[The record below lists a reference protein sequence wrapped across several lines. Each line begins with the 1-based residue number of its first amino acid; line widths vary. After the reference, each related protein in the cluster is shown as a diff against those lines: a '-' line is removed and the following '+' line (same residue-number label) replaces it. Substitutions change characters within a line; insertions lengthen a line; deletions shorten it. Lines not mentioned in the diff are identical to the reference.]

1 VAVIGAGTMGAGIAQ
16 VCAQAGWKTNLFD
29 AFPEGLERGMKAI
42 DAFWDK
48 GIARGKTSVEQKQQ
62 WAANLHP
69 ISDMSEAV
77 SNVDLVIEA
86 VPEIP
91 SLKHQIFADLGKMTK
106 KDCIL
111 GTNTSSLSIKA
122 IAHASGRPENV
133 IGMHF
138 FNPVPIMKLL
148 ELVKHDS
155 CSEQTIAFAKAAG
168 AAMGKTTILVEDIP
182 GFATS
187 RLGVVLGNEAIR
199 MLADGV
205 ASAKDIDTAIMKL
218 LELVKHD
225 SCSEQTIAFAKAA
238 GAAMGKTTILVEDI
252 PGFAT
257 SRLGVVLGNEA
268 IRMLADGVAS
278 AKDIDTAMVLGYK
291 HPMGPLALT
300 DLVGLDVRR
309 DILLNLKQ
317 SFNDDSYTPHPLLE
331 KLVAEGRLGK
341 KSGKGIYDWTSG
353 SAEETEL
360 P

>member
-1 VAVIGAGTMGAGIAQ
+1 MNLSLLACNMGIDTVAVIGAGTMGAGIAQ
-16 VCAQAGWKTNLFD
+16 VCAQAGWKTNLYD
-29 AFPEGLERGMKAI
+29 AFSEGLERGMKNI

-48 GIARGKTSVEQKQQ
+48 GIARGKTTTDQKSE
-62 WAANLHP
+62 WSANLHAV
-69 ISDMSEAV
+69 SDMSEAV
-77 SNVDLVIEA
+77 MDADLVIEA

-91 SLKHQIFADLGKMTK
+91 DLKHKIFADLGTMTRD
-106 KDCIL
+106 DCIL
-111 GTNTSSLSIKA
+111 GTNTSSLSIA
-122 IAHASGRPENV
+122 DIAAASGKPDKV

-155 CSEQTIAFAKAAG
+155 CSDDTIAVAEAAG
-168 AAMGKTTILVEDIP
+168 SAMGKTTILVRD
-182 GFATS
+182 
-187 RLGVVLGNEAIR
+187 V
-199 MLADGV
+199 
-205 ASAKDIDTAIMKL
+205 
-218 LELVKHD
+218 
-225 SCSEQTIAFAKAA
+225 
-238 GAAMGKTTILVEDI
+238 

-309 DILLNLKQ
+309 DILLNLKK

-331 KLVAEGRLGK
+331 KMVAEGRLGK
-341 KSGKGIYDWTSG
+341 KSGKGIYDWSSG

>member
-1 VAVIGAGTMGAGIAQ
+1 MGINTVAVIGAGTMGAGIAQ

-48 GIARGKTSVEQKQQ
+48 GIARGKTTPEQKVE
-62 WAANLHP
+62 WAANLH
-69 ISDMSEAV
+69 AV
-77 SNVDLVIEA
+77 SNMADAVGDADMVIEA

-91 SLKHQIFADLGKMTK
+91 ELKHKIFADLGAMTK
-106 KDCIL
+106 DDCIL
-111 GTNTSSLSIKA
+111 GTNTSSLSIA
-122 IAHASGRPENV
+122 DIAAASGKPNKV

-148 ELVKHDS
+148 ELVRHDS
-155 CSEQTIAFAKAAG
+155 CSEETIDAAESAG
-168 AAMGKTTILVEDIP
+168 KAMGKTTILV
-182 GFATS
+182 
-187 RLGVVLGNEAIR
+187 
-199 MLADGV
+199 
-205 ASAKDIDTAIMKL
+205 K
-218 LELVKHD
+218 
-225 SCSEQTIAFAKAA
+225 
-238 GAAMGKTTILVEDI
+238 DI

-309 DILLNLKQ
+309 DILLNLKK

-341 KSGKGIYDWTSG
+341 KSGKGIYDWSSG

-360 P
+360 PK

>member
-1 VAVIGAGTMGAGIAQ
+1 MGINTVAVIGAGTMGAGIAQ
-16 VCAQAGWKTNLFD
+16 VCAQAGWNTNLFD
-29 AFPEGLERGMKAI
+29 AFPEGLKRGMNAI

-48 GIARGKTSVEQKQQ
+48 GIARGKTTPEQKLE
-62 WAANLHP
+62 WSANLHAV
-69 ISDMSEAV
+69 SDMAEAV
-77 SNVDLVIEA
+77 GDVDLVIEA

-91 SLKHQIFADLGKMTK
+91 DLKHRIFAELGTMTRD
-106 KDCIL
+106 DCIL
-111 GTNTSSLSIKA
+111 GTNTSSLSIA
-122 IAHASGRPENV
+122 DIAAASGKPDKV

-155 CSEQTIAFAKAAG
+155 CSDETIAAAEAAG
-168 AAMGKTTILVEDIP
+168 KAMGKTTII
-182 GFATS
+182 
-187 RLGVVLGNEAIR
+187 
-199 MLADGV
+199 
-205 ASAKDIDTAIMKL
+205 
-218 LELVKHD
+218 VK
-225 SCSEQTIAFAKAA
+225 
-238 GAAMGKTTILVEDI
+238 DI

-341 KSGKGIYDWTSG
+341 KSGKGIYDWSTG